1 MRKERHRETVIER
14 IRQTG
19 ALEYSIV
26 QVSRNYLFL
35 LVRVRDGY
43 WIRNLLE
50 LSRVNETARES
61 EHRKNLSKVGGI
73 RTIRWR
79 FFSSSKNN
87 LRL

>member
-19 ALEYSIV
+19 ALEYSIA

-79 FFSSSKNN
+79 FFSS
-87 LRL
+87 